1 MRGLLLL
8 PLFLVALA
16 LIGSPTPADTDRD
29 IKQILIRESIA
40 SYPGNCPCP
49 YNTDRAGR
57 SCGKRS
63 AYRRPGGRVPLCYE
77 SDITQAMVDSYRA
90 RKKQ

>member
-1 MRGLLLL
+1 VKRAFLL
-8 PLFLVALA
+8 PLFLITFA
-16 LIGSPTPADTDRD
+16 LIGSPTAPETDRE

-40 SYPGNCPCP
+40 SFPGNCPCP

-63 AYRRPGGRVPLCYE
+63 ACSRPGGRAPLCYE
-77 SDITQAMVDSYRA
+77 TDVTQAMVDAYSA
-90 RKKQ
+90 RKRK